1 MRKLSANKDINKMCD
16 KILGTRR
23 WKVKRHEKHIILRHF
38 QGKILIV
45 PSTPG
50 DCKAFANF
58 ESCYKKLLRKILV
71 CAGVIL

>member
-45 PSTPG
+45 PTTPG

-58 ESCYKKLLRKILV
+58 ESCYKRNTQNQVKCV
-71 CAGVIL
+71 TWF